1 MPFYNLCDD
10 LHKKCLS
17 STRCRFFPR
26 TLLQFAKKKRKR
38 SDSGSDVDL
47 DVTPPSSPGA
57 GRGGRGGGGGDDSEK
72 RRSGRNTQR
81 KKYVDDVDLNLS
93 DDEGMLMQQLPP
105 ADRAA
110 AKAVVKADAAV
121 NASAE
126 NEKAS
131 SPAEEGAGGDDP
143 EASNQSVPGTPAEN
157 AVINDSQSGPNY
169 AFVVSRKNELLL
181 LFRRSTA
188 MSLTSYYRTQWQ
200 RTR

>member
-1 MPFYNLCDD
+1 
-10 LHKKCLS
+10 
-17 STRCRFFPR
+17 
-26 TLLQFAKKKRKR
+26 
-38 SDSGSDVDL
+38 
-47 DVTPPSSPGA
+47 
-57 GRGGRGGGGGDDSEK
+57 
-72 RRSGRNTQR
+72 
-81 KKYVDDVDLNLS
+81 
-93 DDEGMLMQQLPP
+93 MLMQQLPP

-169 AFVVSRKNELLL
+169 AFVVSRKNELFL

-188 MSLTSYYRTQWQ
+188 ISPTSYYRTQWQ